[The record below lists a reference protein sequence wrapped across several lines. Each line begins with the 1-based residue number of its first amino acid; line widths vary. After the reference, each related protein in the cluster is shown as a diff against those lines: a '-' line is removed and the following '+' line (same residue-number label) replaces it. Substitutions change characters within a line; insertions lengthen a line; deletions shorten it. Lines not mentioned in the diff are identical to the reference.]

1 MIKAAAVVNLTPTT
15 GEPGDP
21 VVVDGT
27 DFAASASI
35 GIGFGP
41 EIGITNESPTVT
53 DNGQGEN
60 PRIITGYTAKQPI
73 KPGSF
78 IWAID
83 FGQASPVQYSD
94 NGDGTLE
101 SNSGPAFTGT
111 INYTTGYFTQTSTSF
126 TSFPATNPEIDY
138 ITYAFDVTPS
148 GLATDSSGMLSEGI
162 TVPEI
167 WNGTEPVTV
176 IDDQGNL
183 ASSDFT
189 VSGSDVIPE
198 PLTITAIIL
207 LSSVALVV
215 SFYGLRK
222 RPPSKALA

>member
-1 MIKAAAVVNLTPTT
+1 MIKAVSVVDLTPTT

-21 VVVDGT
+21 VVVDGS

-41 EIGITNESPTVT
+41 EIVITNEYPTVT
-53 DNGQGEN
+53 DNGVGEN
-60 PRIITGYTAKQPI
+60 PRIITGYTAYKPI

-78 IWAID
+78 SWVIHLEE
-83 FGQASPVQYSD
+83 QTVMYSD
-94 NGDGTLE
+94 NGDGTLTSQINE
-101 SNSGPAFTGT
+101 QFTGT
-111 INYTTGYFTQTSTSF
+111 INYTTGYFTQTSTSM
-126 TSFPATNPEIDY
+126 TTRNDDSHDLDY
-138 ITYAFDVTPS
+138 TTYAFDVTPS
-148 GLATDSSGMLSEGI
+148 GLATDSSGMLSEEI

-189 VSGSDVIPE
+189 VFGSDVIPE
-198 PLTITAIIL
+198 PITIGAIIL

-222 RPPSKALA
+222 RPPSKGLA

>member
-1 MIKAAAVVNLTPTT
+1 MIKAVSVVDLMPTT

-27 DFAASASI
+27 DFAASSSV
-35 GIGFGP
+35 GVGFGP
-41 EIGITNESPTVT
+41 EVDVTGELPTVT
-53 DNGQGEN
+53 DNEEN
-60 PRIITGYTAKQPI
+60 PRIITGYTANKPI

-78 IWAID
+78 FWSIN
-83 FGQASPVQYSD
+83 FGQASPVEYSD

-111 INYTTGYFTQTSTSF
+111 INYTSGYFTQTSTSF
-126 TSFPATNPEIDY
+126 TSFPATDIEIDY
-138 ITYAFDVTPS
+138 TTYAFDVTPS
-148 GLATDSSGMLSEGI
+148 GLATDSSGMLSEEI

-167 WNGTEPVTV
+167 WNGTAPVTV

-207 LSSVALVV
+207 LSSVAVAV

-222 RPPSKALA
+222 RPPSKGLA

>member
-1 MIKAAAVVNLTPTT
+1 MDLTPTT

-21 VVVDGT
+21 VDVEGT
-27 DFAASASI
+27 DFAASASV

-41 EIGITNESPTVT
+41 EVDVTGELPTVT
-53 DNGQGEN
+53 DNGEGSN
-60 PRIITGYTAKQPI
+60 PRIITGYTANKPI

-78 IWAID
+78 FWAVN
-83 FGQASPVQYSD
+83 FGQAEPTEYSD
-94 NGDGTLE
+94 NGDGTLD

>member
-1 MIKAAAVVNLTPTT
+1 MIKAVSVVDLTPTT

-35 GIGFGP
+35 SIGFGP
-41 EIGITNESPTVT
+41 EIDVTNELPTVT
-53 DNGQGEN
+53 DNGQGSN

-78 IWAID
+78 IWRIN
-83 FGQASPVQYSD
+83 FEQTSPVEYSD
-94 NGDGTLE
+94 NGDGTLD
-101 SNSGPAFTGT
+101 SNFGQAFTGT

-126 TSFPATNPEIDY
+126 TNFEAQNPEIDY
-138 ITYAFDVTPS
+138 TTYEFDVTPS
-148 GLATDSSGMLSEGI
+148 GLATDSSGMLSEEI

-176 IDDQGNL
+176 IDDHGNL

-189 VSGSDVIPE
+189 VTGSDVIPE
-198 PLTITAIIL
+198 PLTISAIIL

-222 RPPSKALA
+222 RPPSKSLA